1 MLLIDNNSANWE
13 VDKYYYPTEQIALAL
28 NMGVVRNIELIKQTN
43 KVFQHYQWHI
53 HWVSHFFVLITTSGY
68 GQWKKWTDDADS
80 SPFWTSIGREREYFF
95 TCSSNMHHS
104 HHFKIN
110 FAHSHMHDTIIPSPI
125 SQFQTSEHVK
135 LANTQPLMHYPTP
148 FYLTLH
154 NCFLTTLTES
164 STRIVVALSKQRLA
178 QHRLSHAVSRSA
190 LPRA

>member
-1 MLLIDNNSANWE
+1 MGSGKSE
-13 VDKYYYPTEQIALAL
+13 RMMPIARPSGPRLAER
-28 NMGVVRNIELIKQTN
+28 GNI
-43 KVFQHYQWHI
+43 F
-53 HWVSHFFVLITTSGY
+53 
-68 GQWKKWTDDADS
+68 
-80 SPFWTSIGREREYFF
+80 SPV
-95 TCSSNMHHS
+95 SSNMHHS

-164 STRIVVALSKQRLA
+164 NTRIVVALSKQRLA